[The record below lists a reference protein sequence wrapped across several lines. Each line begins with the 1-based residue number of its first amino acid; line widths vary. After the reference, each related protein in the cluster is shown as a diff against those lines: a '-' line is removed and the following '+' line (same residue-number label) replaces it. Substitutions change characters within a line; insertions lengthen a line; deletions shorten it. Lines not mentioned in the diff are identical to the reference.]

1 MMREFLKMLARG
13 VAVVVVSPALLWYA
27 LMARGARRDLVLEGC
42 SQLFALVPGLCGQY
56 VRRAFLSYA
65 LAECAQTAVVGFG
78 TIFSNA
84 NARLES
90 GSYVGPY
97 CTIGLAHVGP
107 GALIA
112 AGVHIPSGP
121 RTHGIDPSES
131 IRDQPRHE
139 RLVQIGAG
147 AWIGNNA
154 VVLADVGSGTVV
166 GAGAV
171 VTRPLPAE
179 VIAAGVP
186 ARVIRRRDGQPADT
200 E

>member
-1 MMREFLKMLARG
+1 MRELSKTVARG
-13 VAVVVVSPALLWYA
+13 LAVAVVSPVLLWYA
-27 LMARGARRDLVLEGC
+27 VLARGARRDRVLEGC
-42 SQLFALVPGLCGQY
+42 SQLLALVPGLCGQY

-65 LAECAQTAVVGFG
+65 LAECATTAVVGFG

-97 CTIGLAHVGP
+97 CTIGLAHIGP
-107 GALIA
+107 GVLIA

-121 RTHGIDPSES
+121 RTHGIDPGS

-139 RLVQIGAG
+139 RLVHIGAG
-147 AWIGNNA
+147 AWIGNN
-154 VVLADVGSGTVV
+154 VVILADVGSGTVI

-171 VTRPLPAE
+171 VTRPLPPD
-179 VIAAGVP
+179 VVAAGVP
-186 ARVIRRRDGQPADT
+186 ARVIRRRDGQPADA